1 MADYGNV
8 IKYIQLPTQ
17 RVFKLRYL
25 PIDPSAVHHFKDVKR
40 LILLNEAVM
49 LASIPLLVCGL
60 KKQKTAKSALALDL
74 TVSDVIYFVA
84 L

>member
-1 MADYGNV
+1 MEMF

-17 RVFKLRYL
+17 RVLELRYL
-25 PIDPSAVHHFKDVKR
+25 PIAPSAVHHFEDVKR

-49 LASIPLLVCGL
+49 LASLPLLVFGL
-60 KKQKTAKSALALDL
+60 RKQKRQNQLWRLDL